1 MSRVFRVYE
10 QRGFAYRTHR
20 RCLLLLLLL
29 LLRWRRGADRLNRSR
44 ARRFEGRAIVFSS
57 VRGPSDSYMTGRIK
71 AIPHYVRSRE
81 RAMCPRGNACLL
93 ECAGMRGRRDTV
105 RLRPVKLASSRVY
118 AFMRSDRATRRLDSA
133 LRIKTNRLIRPFL
146 GYAAIHVSFLPRNQT
161 KSNE

>member
-20 RCLLLLLLL
+20 RCDLYALLLLLLLLL

-118 AFMRSDRATRRLDSA
+118 AFMRSYEIDSYSKRAVCNVMCFYNVHAPR
-133 LRIKTNRLIRPFL
+133 KTD
-146 GYAAIHVSFLPRNQT
+146 
-161 KSNE
+161 